1 VKLLYKTISLVA
13 GVLAARTAKATFQSV
28 WSLIDD
34 REPPKANTAD
44 ATLPQV
50 VAAAVLEAATKAA
63 LAAVAERAAAQTFSH
78 LFGVWPGPT
87 GRRD

>member
-1 VKLLYKTISLVA
+1 MKLLYKPISLVA
-13 GVLAARTAKATFQSV
+13 GVLAARAAKAAFQSL

-34 REPPKANTAD
+34 REPPKANTEA

-63 LAAVAERAAAQTFSH
+63 VAAVVKRAAAQTFSH
-78 LFGVWPGPT
+78 LFGVWPVPAEP
-87 GRRD
+87 RD